1 MRTRVMMKAA
11 GNHLGLD
18 AGTVSEL
25 INPQEVRVFR
35 IPCKILG
42 KIIVFWGVLALHNNA
57 RGPFKGGIRLAKD
70 VSLWET
76 TELARLMTLKAAIV
90 NIEFGGGKTGI
101 RVNMGRMYRLFNRF
115 PIDREFEK
123 IVSLDVVEYYAQA
136 MRDLFSTHQYV
147 PAPDMGTGSD
157 EMAFIFNE
165 TLDPASVTGK
175 PEGIHGWQ
183 PGRRESTGYGVSYLT
198 ARFIEEQLGKRLK
211 ESTVAIQ
218 GFGNV
223 GSNTARYL
231 AEQGVHVVGITD
243 IYGGVYQQAG
253 LDINALEQYAARTG
267 SVNHFP
273 GGTPLTNAQL
283 FALDVD
289 VLIPAAGGNAIT
301 AENAGSIQAQVVVEA
316 ANMPTTL
323 EGMNIL
329 KARGIWLVPDIV
341 ANAGG
346 VIASMEEYVR
356 SLSAAKNSRDRMFAT
371 IRELLETAMAETLQA
386 SISLK
391 CTLYE
396 AAVSLAMQRVYDA
409 MRHRRMVQ

>member
-1 MRTRVMMKAA
+1 
-11 GNHLGLD
+11 
-18 AGTVSEL
+18 
-25 INPQEVRVFR
+25 
-35 IPCKILG
+35 
-42 KIIVFWGVLALHNNA
+42 
-57 RGPFKGGIRLAKD
+57 LAKD

-76 TELARLMTLKAAIV
+76 TELARLMTLKTAVA

-101 RVNMGRMYRLFNRF
+101 QVNMKKMYRLFDRT

-123 IVSLDVVEYYAQA
+123 IISLDVVEYYAQA
-136 MRDLFSTHQYV
+136 MRDLFSSHQYV
-147 PAPDMGTGSD
+147 PAPDMGTGPD

-198 ARFIEEQLGKRLK
+198 ARFIEDQLGKRLK
-211 ESTVAIQ
+211 DSTVAIQ

-223 GSNTARYL
+223 GIHAARYL
-231 AEQGVHVVGITD
+231 AEQGVRVVGITD
-243 IYGGVYQQAG
+243 IYGGVYRKMG
-253 LDINALEQYAARTG
+253 LNIDALEQYVARTG
-267 SVNHFP
+267 SVNLFP
-273 GGTPLTNAQL
+273 GCESLSNTQV

-289 VLIPAAGGNAIT
+289 VLIPAASGNVIT
-301 AENAGSIQAQVVVEA
+301 AENAGSIRAQAVVEA

-329 KARGIWLVPDIV
+329 KERGIRLVPDIV

-356 SLSAAKNSRDRMFAT
+356 SLSAAKNSQDQMFAT
-371 IRELLETAMAETLQA
+371 IRELLETAMADTLQV
-386 SISLK
+386 SNSLK

-409 MRHRRMVQ
+409 MRRRRMI